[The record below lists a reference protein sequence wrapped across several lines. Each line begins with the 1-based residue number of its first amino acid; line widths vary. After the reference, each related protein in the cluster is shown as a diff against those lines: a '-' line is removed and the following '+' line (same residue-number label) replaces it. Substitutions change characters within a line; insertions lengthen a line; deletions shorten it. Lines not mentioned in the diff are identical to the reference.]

1 MKEGRNRKEAIELM
15 EKYLV
20 FKQECV
26 DAEIFDI
33 NEIIKL
39 FEVHIKTCS

>member
-15 EKYLV
+15 ERYLV

-26 DAEIFDI
+26 DTEIFDI
-33 NEIIKL
+33 DEIIKL
-39 FEVHIKTCS
+39 FEVHNKICS